1 MDQAHR
7 SRWSDCPV
15 NATVLSRVQRIMA
28 DVFSVPVERVTLE
41 SSSETIE
48 SWDSLQHLNLMLA
61 LEQEFGLELLPD
73 EIERLVSV
81 HDIATLVSDKLQAT
95 KAL

>member
-1 MDQAHR
+1 M
-7 SRWSDCPV
+7 

-41 SSSETIE
+41 GSSETIE

>member
-1 MDQAHR
+1 
-7 SRWSDCPV
+7 V

-28 DVFSVPVERVTLE
+28 DVFSMPVERVTLE
-41 SSSETIE
+41 SSSETID

-61 LEQEFGLELLPD
+61 LEQEFGLELLPE

-81 HDIATLVSDKLQAT
+81 HDIAALVSDKLREA
-95 KAL
+95 KAV

>member
-1 MDQAHR
+1 M
-7 SRWSDCPV
+7 

-41 SSSETIE
+41 SSSETID

-61 LEQEFGLELLPD
+61 LEQEFGLELLPE

-81 HDIATLVSDKLQAT
+81 HDIATLVSDKLRAA
-95 KAL
+95 KAV